1 MIYTGTDLKF
11 KMSASVVGFHL
22 KYDNFCVVIKN
33 RWNQVKYIIEK
44 SDMLTDN
51 SGNYYF
57 MITNVQKG
65 VYYAELTVERND
77 NDFDSGI
84 QHMVDR
90 QYLVSVDSEEFF
102 DENTS
107 TEGMAVAYQR
117 VWYVNVGG
125 YVYLAESDGTPILD
139 ADGNRIYLRSSG
151 SDESADVHLDITV
164 KQLKELLEG
173 KNDNGKIDTIPE
185 MVDTLGGMEENTE
198 VSVSQQE
205 DIDNMM
211 NRILNR

>member
-11 KMSASVVGFHL
+11 KVSASVVGFQL
-22 KYDNFCVVIKN
+22 KRDNFCIVIKN

-44 SDMLTDN
+44 GDMLTDN
-51 SGNYYF
+51 DGNYYF

-65 VYYAELTVERND
+65 VYYAELTAEKED
-77 NDFDSGI
+77 TDFDTGI

-90 QYLVSVDSEEFF
+90 QYLVSVESEEFF
-102 DENTS
+102 DEHT

-117 VWYVNVGG
+117 VWFVSVGG

-139 ADGNRIYLRSSG
+139 SNGQKIYLKSSG
-151 SDESADVHLDITV
+151 KDEGADVHLDITV

-173 KNDNGKIDTIPE
+173 RNENGKIDTIPE
-185 MVDTLGGMEENTE
+185 IVDTLGGMEENTE
-198 VSVSQQE
+198 VGISQQE

>member
-11 KMSASVVGFHL
+11 KVSASVVGFQL
-22 KYDNFCVVIKN
+22 KCDNFCVVVKN
-33 RWNQVKYIIEK
+33 RWNQVKYVIEK
-44 SDMLTDN
+44 NEMMTDDN
-51 SGNYYF
+51 DNYYF
-57 MITNVQKG
+57 MLPNVQKG
-65 VYYAELTVERND
+65 VYYAELTAEKED
-77 NDFDSGI
+77 TDFDSGV

-90 QYLVSVDSEEFF
+90 QYLVSVESEEFF
-102 DENTS
+102 DEHT

-117 VWYVNVGG
+117 VWFVSVGG

-139 ADGNRIYLRSSG
+139 SDGNKIYLKSSG
-151 SDESADVHLDITV
+151 KDESAEVHIDITV

-173 KNDNGKIDTIPE
+173 RNDNGKIDTIPE
-185 MVDTLGGMEENTE
+185 VIDALGGMEENTE